1 VQTAIDT
8 CILIFVTSTMLAFG
22 LRVPAHRVSRA
33 LREIRLLVIASLV
46 NVLGLPA
53 LGVGIASAFDV
64 PSDLQNGFIL
74 IAISPGAPF
83 AIKLVEMA
91 RGELASSIGLLI
103 IFQLVGLVSVPLLA
117 GLFLDS
123 TARIDVG
130 EVLANVLILQLLP
143 LLIGF
148 AGQKSTRFGARAVTP
163 ANVVSNL
170 SFVLLVILVVIADTP
185 EVVDALAPTTLLAII
200 ALQTISLATGFLLGG
215 SNAMLRRSLAILSAA
230 RKGGLALI
238 VATTSFGSES
248 PAAIMVIAYALIEL
262 VLLTGVAAWWMRK
275 PVPV

>member
-8 CILIFVTSTMLAFG
+8 CILIFVSSTMLAFG
-22 LRVPAHRVSRA
+22 LRVPAQRVSRA

-53 LGVGIASAFDV
+53 LGVGIASAFDI

-103 IFQLVGLVSVPLLA
+103 ILQLVGLVSVPLLA
-117 GLFLDS
+117 GLFLDP

-130 EVLANVLILQLLP
+130 EVLANVLILQLFP

-148 AGQKSTRFGARAVTP
+148 AGQNSTRFGARGVGP

-170 SFVLLVILVVIADTP
+170 SFALLVILVVIADTP
-185 EVVDALAPTTLLAII
+185 DVVDTLAPTTLLAII
-200 ALQTISLATGFLLGG
+200 ALQMISLATGFLLGG

-248 PAAIMVIAYALIEL
+248 PAAIMVIAYSLIEL
-262 VLLTGVAAWWMRK
+262 VLLTGVAAWWRRK
-275 PVPV
+275 PLPV